1 MAESARVKGEER
13 REMCDASQRNV
24 QRLQRCD
31 FMSGWQ
37 THGRKIGTDAKL
49 NVSADVAEYGK

>member
-24 QRLQRCD
+24 QRLQRRD
-31 FMSGWQ
+31 FVSQ
-37 THGRKIGTDAKL
+37 PKHRDRQTDAKV

>member
-37 THGRKIGTDAKL
+37 THGRKIGTDRR
-49 NVSADVAEYGK
+49 

>member
-1 MAESARVKGEER
+1 MAESARVKGEEP

-24 QRLQRCD
+24 QHLQRRD

-37 THGRKIGTDAKL
+37 THGRKTAPKRIEFSL
-49 NVSADVAEYGK
+49 IADH